1 MKKIF
6 TLIAM
11 VCCFMAQASA
21 QITVTR
27 HGKEVGRN
35 EVITYN
41 LAYDDFLNGV
51 VGYDELDPIFT
62 NNSSESVTLNVKLS
76 PDASSRDGQLSVCGL
91 GLGACYPLYFK
102 EGVSTYEH
110 SCNLLGG
117 GDQAALG
124 LHPMFGKGQYHTST
138 CNVQVY
144 ADDQFVTNFIM
155 KFVYDETT
163 QGINDVKTTA
173 ASVKVADNVLT
184 YAFATA
190 SNHNIKLYSTDGKL
204 VKNVATTA
212 QNGNISLAGLQHGVY
227 VCNADGNATKVMVK

>member
-11 VCCFMAQASA
+11 VCGFVASASA
-21 QITVTR
+21 QITVTN

-35 EVITYN
+35 EVLTYN
-41 LAYDDFLNGV
+41 LAYDDFLAEV
-51 VGYDELDPIFT
+51 VGYDELEPAF
-62 NNSSESVTLNVKLS
+62 NNTSDETVTLKVRLT
-76 PDASSRDGQLSVCGL
+76 PDANSRNGQLSWCGVTS
-91 GLGACYPLYFK
+91 ACTPVVLT
-102 EGVSTYEH
+102 GNATYEER
-110 SCNLLGG
+110 SIDVLG
-117 GDQAALG
+117 GDQKAMALHTLFQEG
-124 LHPMFGKGQYHTST
+124 EYHTST

-163 QGINDVKTTA
+163 QGINNVESAA
-173 ASVKVADNVLT
+173 ASVKVSDNVLT

-190 SNHNIKLYSTDGKL
+190 GNHNVKLYSTDGKL
-204 VKNVATTA
+204 VKSVATAA
-212 QNGNISLAGLQHGVY
+212 QSGSISLAGLQHGIY